1 KADGCRKRP
10 CGCGG
15 NSPSHAAGAE
25 FPLESDAKKR
35 HALSDDV
42 VLYAFD
48 LDRNSDFRP
57 ILQKLPA
64 SGTPFG
70 CRD

>member
-1 KADGCRKRP
+1 P
-10 CGCGG
+10 
-15 NSPSHAAGAE
+15 SPAAMLNHIQTDLRIPDSAKSQHA
-25 FPLESDAKKR
+25 LESDAKKR